1 MSPAPTPDA
10 DLERLAAALVALLAD
25 WWRRRAAQD
34 EAADRGLDGSA
45 ADEEAPRVSSSTPS
59 AK

>member
-1 MSPAPTPDA
+1 MSPAPDA
-10 DLERLAAALVALLAD
+10 DLDRLAAALASLLAAS
-25 WWRRRAAQD
+25 WRQHAAQD
-34 EAADRGLDGSA
+34 EAADRGLDESA